1 MNYVYI
7 NNVFFSCN
15 CREKKNILPN
25 YQFGER
31 NTVIW
36 DYVTDDFLP
45 KKNKTKKD
53 PKKVELVSLLCLA
66 LACFVHGK

>member
-1 MNYVYI
+1 MFI
-7 NNVFFSCN
+7 SIMFSLVVTA
-15 CREKKNILPN
+15 EKKNILPN

-45 KKNKTKKD
+45 KKKTKQKR
-53 PKKVELVSLLCLA
+53 PQKS
-66 LACFVHGK
+66 